1 MPETKRRRKKTDPRS
16 HLRGWRIVAENP
28 APEEIKYFESLLTLG
43 NGFLGVRGSREEA
56 IVSGAGWPLTLMAEV
71 YDRPQRAYRL
81 PATPKY
87 RSPTRLAP
95 IPGWLSVRFNDGS
108 GWFPACGGRIL
119 SETFVLDMQRG
130 TLQRAVRY
138 KSPDGRI
145 TRLTTCRLVSQARP
159 HVAALRYSIRPENYD
174 GPVMLESMMDGAA
187 AYPGKCPQTR
197 EQAKV
202 VDGPIVSYVARTL
215 QSRIDVALA
224 ARHTLSAA
232 RRPVEA
238 SLSPRRPK
246 NKIGLVCRFTAARG
260 RTYDFEKV
268 VAFVSSLHE
277 ADPLVAARK
286 ELAGAPAFA
295 DLEAEHV
302 RIWADYWRDADVRI
316 LGDPF
321 VQTMARFFTFQLL
334 QAASHHNVALGLSAS
349 IPAKTL
355 SGPGYNGHIF
365 WDTELYMLP
374 FFSQQYPDIARSL
387 LQYRIDRIEAAR
399 RNAAAVGAPG
409 IKFPWQSADSGLED
423 TPKWIRSSV
432 SGKIMRIVGGLRQ
445 IHINADVP
453 MGFWQHYLATGDEDL
468 LFGPALEILIQTA
481 RYWAGRITRVES
493 NGALRYEIRKVMGPD
508 EYHECIDNS
517 VYTNAA
523 ARWNLLKAI
532 DVLARAAASH
542 PDRHA
547 AVVRKFRL
555 TDAELRQWEKI
566 AGRLKI
572 NFDPRTGLYE
582 EFDGFFAA
590 PRIIKQPDV
599 LLMLHLLPQMR
610 TTEIFRKNFDL
621 YHPITDHGSSLSP
634 CMHVLFALDV
644 GCRKKAY
651 DYLVQVCEVDGI
663 RRGNK
668 TDTGLHAA
676 ALGGG
681 WTAIV
686 AGFGGVRVA
695 PGALRV
701 APDLPKK
708 WKRLEFSLR
717 YRGLRLRF
725 RIEPRRLRITAD
737 PRGPAVVLDLLGRRC
752 RIRPGGQIVRRLP
765 AR

>member
-1 MPETKRRRKKTDPRS
+1 MKARRHELRAALGFLLPNLLGFLTFTAGPVLFSLVVSFSNWHLHRTIPFQWIWAGNFLALLRDPQFSMYSLNTIYLMLGLPVAVAGSLALAILLSQR
-16 HLRGWRIVAENP
+16 LRGIVVYRTLFYLPTFTAGVALMLLWKALYNP
-28 APEEIKYFESLLTLG
+28 EF
-43 NGFLGVRGSREEA
+43 
-56 IVSGAGWPLTLMAEV
+56 GA
-71 YDRPQRAYRL
+71 
-81 PATPKY
+81 
-87 RSPTRLAP
+87 
-95 IPGWLSVRFNDGS
+95 FN
-108 GWFPACGGRIL
+108 AVINR
-119 SETFVLDMQRG
+119 VLDFAHADQ
-130 TLQRAVRY
+130 LARAF
-138 KSPDGRI
+138 
-145 TRLTTCRLVSQARP
+145 
-159 HVAALRYSIRPENYD
+159 
-174 GPVMLESMMDGAA
+174 GAA
-187 AYPGKCPQTR
+187 G
-197 EQAKV
+197 
-202 VDGPIVSYVARTL
+202 VSAPTWL
-215 QSRIDVALA
+215 
-224 ARHTLSAA
+224 LST
-232 RRPVEA
+232 
-238 SLSPRRPK
+238 K
-246 NKIGLVCRFTAARG
+246 NLWG
-260 RTYDFEKV
+260 
-268 VAFVSSLHE
+268 
-277 ADPLVAARK
+277 
-286 ELAGAPAFA
+286 
-295 DLEAEHV
+295 LEAEHV
-302 RIWADYWRDADVRI
+302 RVWADYWRDADVRI

-321 VQTMARFFTFQLL
+321 VQTMARFFAFQLL

-355 SGPGYNGHIF
+355 SGPGYNGHVF

-387 LQYRIDRIEAAR
+387 LKYRIDRVEAAR

-468 LFGPALEILIQTA
+468 LFGPALEILIQTT
-481 RYWAGRITRVES
+481 RYWAGRITRIES
-493 NGALRYEIRKVMGPD
+493 DGALRYEIRKVMGPD

-517 VYTNAA
+517 VYTNAV

-590 PRIIKQPDV
+590 PRVIKQPDV

-610 TTEIFRKNFDL
+610 TTEIFRKNFDF
-621 YHPITDHGSSLSP
+621 YYPITDHGSSLSP

-668 TDTGLHAA
+668 TDAGLHAA

-737 PRGPAVVLDLLGRRC
+737 RRGPAVVLDLLGRRC

-765 AR
+765 PP